1 MKRSKSSPSIFGLV
15 EVENAKV
22 VVDLANSSYLR
33 GQHYGF
39 LRHTSTDDREIDLA
53 LLYDKIAFELLTSK
67 TDPVFLKYDEGEL
80 DYTRNILKVN
90 GNLHGELLP
99 ILVNHWHYRREVRI
113 ST

>member
-1 MKRSKSSPSIFGLV
+1 
-15 EVENAKV
+15 
-22 VVDLANSSYLR
+22 
-33 GQHYGF
+33 
-39 LRHTSTDDREIDLA
+39 
-53 LLYDKIAFELLTSK
+53 LTSK